1 MDHVVR
7 QGAKVARNTNNKRK
21 SDNNSREKRMQQ
33 PPHKRQNMVR
43 ALTVGANDKKAYVG
57 KLPYYKKCRLHHV
70 GPCTV
75 KCNNCKRVGHMT
87 KRCRT
92 FVPAITQWAR
102 VANQKPTVTCFEC
115 GAQGHFKSDCPK
127 SKNQNRVNQIW
138 NGKARE
144 NSNVVKDKTDA

>member
-1 MDHVVR
+1 MSTTRQGLSSTEIVAQRVTDAIEAIAVYESKIRMAYDSMDHVVR

-21 SDNNSREKRMQQ
+21 SNNNSREKRMQQ

-87 KRCRT
+87 K
-92 FVPAITQWAR
+92 
-102 VANQKPTVTCFEC
+102 
-115 GAQGHFKSDCPK
+115 
-127 SKNQNRVNQIW
+127 
-138 NGKARE
+138 
-144 NSNVVKDKTDA
+144 